1 MYWELQE
8 DIKLEEYYYT
18 YTLKDEKENYNLK
31 VNLIGKALVDLWQQL
46 AKEQNINLYS
56 VFCQNDIKID
66 VIAEDEY
73 IKRYRVEKQSDIFNC
88 ELQID
93 RELLAEI
100 ENFDVISK
108 ILVCFYGDNIKN
120 FCLKDNS

>member
-1 MYWELQE
+1 MYF
-8 DIKLEEYYYT
+8 
-18 YTLKDEKENYNLK
+18 
-31 VNLIGKALVDLWQQL
+31 V
-46 AKEQNINLYS
+46 
-56 VFCQNDIKID
+56 QNDVKID

-100 ENFDVISK
+100 EDFDVISK
-108 ILVCFYGDNIKN
+108 ILVCFYSDNIKN
-120 FCLKDNS
+120 FA

>member
-1 MYWELQE
+1 M
-8 DIKLEEYYYT
+8 
-18 YTLKDEKENYNLK
+18 
-31 VNLIGKALVDLWQQL
+31 DLWQQL
-46 AKEQNINLYS
+46 AKEQNLNLYS
-56 VFCQNDIKID
+56 VFCQNDVKID
-66 VIAEDEY
+66 MIAEDEY

-100 ENFDVISK
+100 EDFDVISK
-108 ILVCFYGDNIKN
+108 ILVCFYSDNIKN